1 MTGVS
6 TREGIVISAYHFS
19 SEVERERD
27 VTTVSEEKKTIIGRP
42 FIELRGDR
50 EGAMFLP
57 SEERFRKEF
66 VRQSFSLDL
75 ALKFSVNYFDEN
87 RIREK
92 NDVFIVSVIGDVIR
106 SSGKGIR
113 LDHSRAWGMQEL
125 QVEFG

>member
-1 MTGVS
+1 MTRVS

-19 SEVERERD
+19 SQVERGRN
-27 VTTVSEEKKTIIGRP
+27 VTTVSEEKKTVIGRP
-42 FIELRGDR
+42 FTELRGDR
-50 EGAMFLP
+50 EGAMFLQ

-66 VRQSFSLDL
+66 VRRSFSLDL

-106 SSGKGIR
+106 SSEKGIG
-113 LDHSRAWGMQEL
+113 LDHSRAWGM
-125 QVEFG
+125 